1 MSELNIPSEFP
12 VMTLRD
18 TVFFPSAMLPLRIF
32 EDRYRKMLSDVLKK
46 ERMFAIVAERER
58 HPTDGTLEEPPF
70 DVATIGLI
78 RVSKKHED
86 GTSFVML
93 QGVSRIR
100 IREIVRESPYRV
112 VSGKV
117 FDTIVEKGKPICRN
131 KIIDALEQNNKL
143 GGDVSKET
151 LEYLIMVEDDSSFI
165 DLAAFTLCKNSIRK
179 QAMLEVQRLHK
190 RAEMLF
196 DDLIKENLKLS
207 FEKNFPSDIAGKD
220 LDRN

>member
-1 MSELNIPSEFP
+1 M
-12 VMTLRD
+12 
-18 TVFFPSAMLPLRIF
+18 
-32 EDRYRKMLSDVLKK
+32 
-46 ERMFAIVAERER
+46 
-58 HPTDGTLEEPPF
+58 
-70 DVATIGLI
+70 
-78 RVSKKHED
+78 
-86 GTSFVML
+86 
-93 QGVSRIR
+93 
-100 IREIVRESPYRV
+100 

>member
-1 MSELNIPSEFP
+1 
-12 VMTLRD
+12 
-18 TVFFPSAMLPLRIF
+18 MLPLRIF

>member
-1 MSELNIPSEFP
+1 
-12 VMTLRD
+12 MTLRD

>member
-1 MSELNIPSEFP
+1 
-12 VMTLRD
+12 MTLRD

-32 EDRYRKMLSDVLKK
+32 EDRYRIMLSDVLKK